1 MVEILIPYVL
11 GSAVAGAAI
20 GVLIGWVAKAL
31 TDDTTVYDTAG
42 NVAAKACVEC
52 HQFVES
58 DKDLTMF
65 NRCWSCYSREVDGFF
80 SRVRASS
87 MSAPNPHTD
96 LIVNTMSPL
105 GFLAVQLRLSGDY
118 ANDRGV
124 LDDAGCAL
132 DVAVEALKKDL
143 TPCAD
148 CGQINGNHRVT
159 CADLGDMLKMDWRAK
174 EPMGESTDKDD
185 EDAER

>member
-11 GSAVAGAAI
+11 GSLAVGT
-20 GVLIGWVAKAL
+20 VIGWSVKRL
-31 TDDTTVYDTAG
+31 TNDTTVYDTAG

-87 MSAPNPHTD
+87 VSAPDPHTD

-118 ANDRGV
+118 ANDRGI
-124 LDDAGCAL
+124 LDDAGRAL
-132 DVAVEALKKDL
+132 DVSVESLKKDL

-148 CGQINGNHRVT
+148 CGQINGNHRAT
-159 CADLGDMLKMDWRAK
+159 CAGWGDMLKMGWQAK
-174 EPMGESTDKDD
+174 ERGTD
-185 EDAER
+185 DAEG

>member
-11 GSAVAGAAI
+11 GSLAVGA
-20 GVLIGWVAKAL
+20 VVGWVAKAL
-31 TDDTTVYDTAG
+31 ADDTTVYDTAG
-42 NVAAKACVEC
+42 NVFDADIVP
-52 HQFVES
+52 
-58 DKDLTMF
+58 D
-65 NRCWSCYSREVDGFF
+65 
-80 SRVRASS
+80 
-87 MSAPNPHTD
+87 PHTD

-124 LDDAGCAL
+124 LDDAGRAL
-132 DVAVEALKKDL
+132 DAVVESLKKDL

-159 CADLGDMLKMDWRAK
+159 CAGWGDMLKMDWRSK
-174 EPMGESTDKDD
+174 EPMDESTDKDNK
-185 EDAER
+185 DAEG